1 MKKITTLLFIV
12 ISAASAFSQEIN
24 FPKERLEYF
33 RLVNRAELAICRG
46 SYGNAISFYD
56 SAMHCVKNPDY
67 RDLYNLAL
75 CQKNSG
81 NSKVADSLF
90 VLLLSKGYGTAYI
103 GQCVDTITHPISKV
117 KQIQVRG
124 KNLDEVVNG
133 IFEEDQRA
141 NRARATNMEAYAQ
154 VVVANA
160 KTIMALSHE
169 VDNLFQLD
177 VGGKLYFPIL
187 HFFQFKA
194 YSERVKSD
202 SVFRNHWYAFQF
214 LAKCDFDTIGFT
226 DFMKEQVANGNFD
239 RYRFADLLAYGGI
252 DCGVPVRQFNSY
264 IVVASPELVC
274 KEELQSINRARRSC
288 GLESY
293 EDFFIKVRF
302 ADSLLTNGKPFSS
315 IPLDKYP
322 EMIDDYHSQCN
333 FKLADYYR
341 KMYGF
346 RELDDAKKAY
356 EKALESL
363 CAKKDSIE

>member
-1 MKKITTLLFIV
+1 MKKLTTLLFIV

-33 RLVNRAELAICRG
+33 RLVNRAELAICSG
-46 SYGNAISFYD
+46 SYVSAISLYD

-75 CQKNSG
+75 CQKNGG
-81 NSKVADSLF
+81 NGKVADSLF
-90 VLLLSKGYGTAYI
+90 VLLLSKGYGAAYI
-103 GQCVDTITHPISKV
+103 GQCVDTLTHPISKV
-117 KQIQVRG
+117 EQIQVRG
-124 KNLDEVVNG
+124 KNLDEVMNG

-141 NRARATNMEAYAQ
+141 NRARATNMEACAQ

-160 KTIMALSHE
+160 KTIMALSRE

-202 SVFRNHWYAFQF
+202 SVFRNHWYVYQF

-226 DFMKEQVANGNFD
+226 DFMKEQVAKGNYD
-239 RYRFADLLAYGGI
+239 RHRFADLLAYDGI

-315 IPLDKYP
+315 IPLEQYS
-322 EMIDDYHSQCN
+322 EMIVDYHSQCN

-346 RELDDAKKAY
+346 RELADAKKAY
-356 EKALESL
+356 EEALESL
-363 CAKKDSIE
+363 CTPQKKH